1 MRVSKLWLFAF
12 VGSLFFG
19 TAFFYPSQGQ
29 EPSQHGQKIASGPS
43 NDKGETQAAAN
54 QQSPLDKVLESI
66 IKREQNEVATL
77 ALYKPIVETYVQELR
92 PDKDMSLLPYHDAYF
107 LGQAE
112 LSNGLGRQSL
122 LSKKGGRLSFLNYVI
137 ESGFI
142 PEGFLQM
149 IYVDRYHFDRQH
161 YEFRYAG
168 REFLGEVRCLMF
180 DVSPARKSRQERFKG
195 RIWVEDRDFTIV
207 RFSGVYVPQRTVDSV
222 TAHFDS
228 WRLNV
233 QPGLWL
239 PAYIF
244 SEEVK
249 PKQTEL
255 PKFKAQTRFWAYNT
269 KLASR
274 EEEFSSLFIDSA
286 NPVQDESIRESQ
298 DRSPLQAD
306 REFEREGAENSI
318 DALAS
323 AGLIAPEGEV
333 DKVLNTVLNNLI
345 VTNNLNIEPEPHC
358 RVMLT
363 STIEMFSIGHTIV
376 LSRGLLDVLPDE
388 ETLAVM
394 LAQELSDALITKPA
408 ITQYAFYD
416 VLQTPTP
423 KALKSFSFKDSR
435 EDWTAAGQKTLELL
449 GNSPYR
455 NKLANTALFLQQL
468 NRESKLLPHLISPNL
483 GNRVFP
489 VAELL
494 TSGPALEPLKLDQI
508 AALPMGA
515 RIKLDPWSDQI
526 ELIKSKTVALQS
538 PRDKM
543 PFEVT
548 PFMPYLTHF
557 QVGNVSVKSNDNALT
572 TTEPPQPAENK

>member
-1 MRVSKLWLFAF
+1 MRVSTLWLFAF
-12 VGSLFFG
+12 VGPLFFG
-19 TAFFYPSQGQ
+19 TAFSYPSQGQ
-29 EPSQHGQKIASGPS
+29 EPSQHRQKVASGPS
-43 NDKGETQAAAN
+43 NDKGGTQASDN

-77 ALYKPIVETYVQELR
+77 ALYRPIVETYIQELR
-92 PDKDMSLLPYHDAYF
+92 PDKDMSLLPYHDSYF

-122 LSKKGGRLSFLNYVI
+122 LPKKAGHFSFLNYVI

-161 YEFRYAG
+161 YEFQYAG

-180 DVSPARKSRQERFKG
+180 DVSPAPKSRQERFKG

-244 SEEVK
+244 SEELK

-269 KLASR
+269 KVASR
-274 EEEFSSLFIDSA
+274 EEEFSNLFIDSA
-286 NPVQDESIRESQ
+286 NPVQDESVRESQ

-494 TSGPALEPLKLDQI
+494 TSGPVLEPLKLDQI

-526 ELIKSKTVALQS
+526 ELIKSKAVALQS

-557 QVGNVSVKSNDNALT
+557 QVVNVSVKSNDNAPA